1 MGMIIESGQITDSD
15 ADILNGTRLATAPA
29 NGILTVQLQSSHNDD
44 TDHYVSSLQRP
55 GGDVP
60 MTDVRVPCGNTDG
73 LAGVLDDRTLLGV
86 EMPIQQGGQVL
97 LSATR
102 EGADSLM
109 TWRVV
114 FRF

>member
-1 MGMIIESGQITDSD
+1 MGMIIESGYITDSD

-29 NGILTVQLQSSHNDD
+29 NGVLTVQLQSSDTDD
-44 TDHYVSSLQRP
+44 TNRYTASLQRP

-60 MTDVRVPCGNTDG
+60 MTDVLVPAGNNDSK
-73 LAGVLDDRTLLGV
+73 AGVLDDRTLLGV

-97 LSATR
+97 LSAVL
-102 EGADSLM
+102 EGMAVM
-109 TWRVV
+109 TWRAV